1 MVVQGAER
9 QAGISHCWP
18 PGKRE
23 SAKIHSWNISGV
35 KMPYVLVKENYFKWW
50 IKVEGLN
57 HTEIRHLAEKIGEQP
72 EHQVDSEK
80 LAEFSVPSW
89 LVLNGLEQLGY
100 KVLSSSQ
107 YVTGQGTFDIKDFVW
122 TLYKNKDEWDHSS

>member
-1 MVVQGAER
+1 MRLIFVFLFR
-9 QAGISHCWP
+9 
-18 PGKRE
+18 
-23 SAKIHSWNISGV
+23 
-35 KMPYVLVKENYFKWW
+35 ENYFKWW

-89 LVLNGLEQLGY
+89 LVRLRVLRAFFCLFWGVVSLGLFQ
-100 KVLSSSQ
+100 
-107 YVTGQGTFDIKDFVW
+107 
-122 TLYKNKDEWDHSS
+122 H

>member
-1 MVVQGAER
+1 MPGLLIKDLYLRNIVLNHTSILTLIY
-9 QAGISHCWP
+9 ISIL
-18 PGKRE
+18 R
-23 SAKIHSWNISGV
+23 
-35 KMPYVLVKENYFKWW
+35 ENYFKWW

-89 LVLNGLEQLGY
+89 LVRERGAG
-100 KVLSSSQ
+100 
-107 YVTGQGTFDIKDFVW
+107 
-122 TLYKNKDEWDHSS
+122 